1 MFSNPYV
8 YQVVDYLFSVPVV
21 EHIFT
26 LSDSILRASAMTQG
40 GIEGVNDN
48 PALGFDKFVAKV
60 ICGTLG
66 GCGGGIWIGKDK
78 TNMVYVRVLKT
89 SLIRCFPLKPTY
101 LEFLNT
107 KTLTCCLC

>member
-26 LSDSILRASAMTQG
+26 LSDSVLRASAMTQG

-66 GCGGGIWIGKDK
+66 GCGGGIWIGK
-78 TNMVYVRVLKT
+78 N
-89 SLIRCFPLKPTY
+89 
-101 LEFLNT
+101 
-107 KTLTCCLC
+107 